1 MTLILFYIKI
11 AGLNL
16 LIYGFAN
23 NNIASSANKNSSIAF
38 WLGLLGPIGTV
49 ICLFQYIKPSW
60 KKVFFGFGRF
70 CFWAIGT
77 QILGEIGI
85 VEEDTKGLLL
95 LFIGTPFILRGKNMF
110 NYSVKK
116 ELDINKNIEPIK
128 NGKDIMKNRALRIIL
143 KIIFSIL
150 IYFLFALIG
159 FFHMTVNDR
168 FFISGWFIWSP
179 FLVIY
184 LLCFS
189 KFGNRYIWKKH
200 LHTKDEANINIE
212 PTKSRKDIIDIN
224 LKNEAIAYLK
234 KGNEE
239 FKNDNYKTAIKYYTK
254 SIETFTDLKEAYK
267 NRSLA
272 FKKLNLTEKANKDY
286 DKFLE
291 LSKKES
297 SFLKRD
303 SKKEKRTFSIMN
315 IIGPLVCFSLIAAL
329 SYFTDISRAYFY
341 LGILLVLIWA
351 VFFSNDKDS

>member
-1 MTLILFYIKI
+1 MGLFHMMVYDRSFVRGEFI
-11 AGLNL
+11 
-16 LIYGFAN
+16 
-23 NNIASSANKNSSIAF
+23 
-38 WLGLLGPIGTV
+38 
-49 ICLFQYIKPSW
+49 
-60 KKVFFGFGRF
+60 
-70 CFWAIGT
+70 WA
-77 QILGEIGI
+77 
-85 VEEDTKGLLL
+85 
-95 LFIGTPFILRGKNMF
+95 PFI
-110 NYSVKK
+110 V
-116 ELDINKNIEPIK
+116 
-128 NGKDIMKNRALRIIL
+128 
-143 KIIFSIL
+143 
-150 IYFLFALIG
+150 IG
-159 FFHMTVNDR
+159 F
-168 FFISGWFIWSP
+168 I
-179 FLVIY
+179 
-184 LLCFS
+184 CFS
-189 KFGNRYIWKKH
+189 KFGNRYIWKRH
-200 LHTKDEANINIE
+200 LYTQDEENINIE
-212 PTKSRKDIIDIN
+212 PIKSEKDIIDIN
-224 LKNEAIAYLK
+224 LKNEAIIYLK

-239 FKNDNYKTAIKYYTK
+239 FKNGNYKTAVKYYTK

>member
-1 MTLILFYIKI
+1 LGINVIFEYTNLKTLDSILFYIII

-38 WLGLLGPIGTV
+38 WLGLIGPIGTI

-70 CFWAIGT
+70 CFWAIGM

-85 VEEDTKGLLL
+85 VEEDNKGLLL
-95 LFIGTPFILRGKNMF
+95 LFIGFPFILRGKNMF
-110 NYSVKK
+110 NYSIKK
-116 ELDINKNIEPIK
+116 QLDINKNIEPIK
-128 NGKDIMKNRALRIIL
+128 SGKN
-143 KIIFSIL
+143 
-150 IYFLFALIG
+150 
-159 FFHMTVNDR
+159 
-168 FFISGWFIWSP
+168 
-179 FLVIY
+179 
-184 LLCFS
+184 
-189 KFGNRYIWKKH
+189 
-200 LHTKDEANINIE
+200 
-212 PTKSRKDIIDIN
+212 IIDIN
-224 LKNEAIAYLK
+224 LKNEAITYLK

-239 FKNDNYKTAIKYYTK
+239 FKNGNYKTAVKYYTK
-254 SIETFTDLKEAYK
+254 SIETFTNLKEAYK

-272 FKKLNLTEKANKDY
+272 LKKLNLTEKANKDY
-286 DKFLE
+286 KKFLE